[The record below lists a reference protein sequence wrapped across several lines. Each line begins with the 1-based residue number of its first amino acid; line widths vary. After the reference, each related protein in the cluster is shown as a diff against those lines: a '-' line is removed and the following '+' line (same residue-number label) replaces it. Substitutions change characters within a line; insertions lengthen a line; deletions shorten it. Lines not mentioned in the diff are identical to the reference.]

1 MALHSAVLLDA
12 TGVLNTDCYIVG
24 ADGQQYCS
32 FFGTVTYEDSQ
43 IVVLNSS
50 LNLSRSSVVSFQR
63 CEICSDSSSEVFQ
76 DAEGELFEQEV
87 HPLIYKVPRHEG

>member
-50 LNLSRSSVVSFQR
+50 LNLSRSSVMSFQV
-63 CEICSDSSSEVFQ
+63 CESCSETTTEIFR
-76 DAEGELFEQEV
+76 DADGELFEQEV
-87 HPLIYKVPRHEG
+87 HPLIYKVPRHED